1 MARVAADARQTAP
14 HGGFR
19 NANRSARLDEPL
31 FPDGRARPPDSLLM
45 LARVTLSTTEMGP
58 LCPCNVPVE
67 GCGRSDWTGQ
77 VSASCLCC
85 SVTQVHSVYGFP

>member
-31 FPDGRARPPDSLLM
+31 FPDGRAGPPDSLLM
-45 LARVTLSTTEMGP
+45 LARVTLRTTEMGP
-58 LCPCNVPVE
+58 CAPSRAH
-67 GCGRSDWTGQ
+67 GRLRKVRLDGTG
-77 VSASCLCC
+77 
-85 SVTQVHSVYGFP
+85 